1 MPMFMREDIAVLVV
15 VLSVD
20 TFFFFGCKFGGGG
33 GEVFRDGLVNETRQH
48 WVSGDFIMVVEDFR
62 MVIGVVELI
71 WGRFE

>member
-1 MPMFMREDIAVLVV
+1 M
-15 VLSVD
+15 
-20 TFFFFGCKFGGGG
+20 
-33 GEVFRDGLVNETRQH
+33 FRDGLVNETRQH